1 MVHEEEGYLAYL
13 LRLWPVRNGETMLWR
28 ASLESPYSGERHGF
42 ADLEAVLAFLKREMQ
57 TQEEEKQRTRLL
69 QRHNSKIA
77 AH

>member
-42 ADLEAVLAFLKREMQ
+42 ADLEAVLTFLKQEIRE
-57 TQEEEKQRTRLL
+57 QEEKRREP
-69 QRHNSKIA
+69 
-77 AH
+77 